1 MRIKDNRLTAIAVS
15 LVLGFMGWISPALGE
30 GDAQVMNGLQLVEPE
45 LVTEI
50 DLCASRLQVLPLED
64 GTFLLGGE
72 SNDSKDGPLALAI
85 CVDVDGV
92 EQWRFTQQLEGKHSN
107 VFLELFALENDTL
120 GLVLASIGEDQC
132 QFLFLRDGEVLKR
145 VEIAS
150 DLNNQL
156 FQVNDRILCCSKEA
170 FVYYD
175 EAMTYRSL
183 TCYDSEMNQQWSV
196 SYDIP
201 FDLRQIIPVADGYLL
216 FGTLQ
221 GLTQVETLTYQGFV
235 GKVDASGVLQW
246 YVGTEETNLRYWNA
260 LQLEDG
266 SYVAIGVCTDPAEH
280 HSLHLTRYD
289 ESLNEVEVK
298 HTAIHSR
305 LSGEL
310 SNMLPVPGGFLLA
323 CGDEPESG
331 MLTLLAFD
339 NACNL
344 VDSVS
349 FSTGVESMNTCSL
362 RASDQGIFL
371 FVSGFRHTAVMEP
384 ATWKT
389 LMYKLSSI
397 P

>member
-1 MRIKDNRLTAIAVS
+1 MRMKGKRLAAIVVS
-15 LVLGFMGWISPALGE
+15 LVLGFTGWISPALGE
-30 GDAQVMNGLQLVEPE
+30 GDAQALNSLQLVEPD

-85 CVDVDGV
+85 CVDADGV
-92 EQWRFTQQLEGKHSN
+92 EQWRFTQLLEDRYNN
-107 VFLELFALENDTL
+107 VFRELFALENNTL
-120 GLVLASIGEDQC
+120 GLVLASIGEDQY

-150 DLNNQL
+150 DTNNQF

-170 FVYYD
+170 YVYYD
-175 EAMTYRSL
+175 EVMTYRSL

-201 FDLRQIIPVADGYLL
+201 FTIRQIIPVSDGYLL

-221 GLTQVETLTYQGFV
+221 GLTQAETLTYQGFV

-246 YVGTEETNLRYWNA
+246 YVETDETNLRYCDA

-266 SYVAIGVCTDPAEH
+266 SYVAMGVCKDPAEH
-280 HSLHLTRYD
+280 YNLHLTRYD
-289 ESLNEVEVK
+289 ENLNEVEAK
-298 HTAIHSR
+298 HMVVHSN
-305 LSGEL
+305 LFSNL

-323 CGDEPESG
+323 CGGEPESG
-331 MLTLLAFD
+331 MLTLLAYD

-344 VDSVS
+344 VNSVS
-349 FSTGVESMNTCSL
+349 FATSAESVYTCGL
-362 RASDQGIFL
+362 CASNQGIFL
-371 FVSGFRHTAVMEP
+371 FASGAKRPVVMEP
-384 ATWKT
+384 VTWKT
-389 LMYKLSSI
+389 LMYRVN
-397 P
+397 

>member
-1 MRIKDNRLTAIAVS
+1 MRIKGKRLAAIAVS
-15 LVLGFMGWISPALGE
+15 LVLGFTGWISPALGE
-30 GDAQVMNGLQLVEPE
+30 GNAQAMNGLQLVEPE

-50 DLCASRLQVLPLED
+50 DLWVSMLQVLPLED

-85 CVDVDGV
+85 CVDADGV
-92 EQWRFTQQLEGKHSN
+92 EQWWFTQLLEDRYNN
-107 VFLELFALENDTL
+107 VFRELFALENNTL
-120 GLVLASIGEDQC
+120 GLVLASIGEDQY

-150 DLNNQL
+150 DTNNQF

-170 FVYYD
+170 YVYYD
-175 EAMTYRSL
+175 EVMTYRSL

-201 FDLRQIIPVADGYLL
+201 FTIRQIIPVSDGYLL

-221 GLTQVETLTYQGFV
+221 GLTQAETLTYQGFV

-246 YVGTEETNLRYWNA
+246 YVETDETNLRYCDA

-266 SYVAIGVCTDPAEH
+266 SYVAMGVCKDPAEH

-289 ESLNEVEVK
+289 ENLNEVEVK

-305 LSGEL
+305 LSSEL

>member
-1 MRIKDNRLTAIAVS
+1 MQMKSKRLAAIAVS
-15 LVLGFMGWISPALGE
+15 LVLGFTGWISPALGE
-30 GDAQVMNGLQLVEPE
+30 GNAQALNGLQFAEPE

-50 DLCASRLQVLPLED
+50 DLWVSMLQVLPLED

-85 CVDVDGV
+85 CVDADGV
-92 EQWRFTQQLEGKHSN
+92 EQWRFTQLLEDRYNN
-107 VFLELFALENDTL
+107 VFRELFALENNTL
-120 GLVLASIGEDQC
+120 GLVLASIGEDQY

-150 DLNNQL
+150 DTNNQF

-170 FVYYD
+170 YVYYD
-175 EAMTYRSL
+175 EVMTYRSL

-201 FDLRQIIPVADGYLL
+201 FTIRQIIPVADGYLL

-221 GLTQVETLTYQGFV
+221 GLTQAETLTYQGFV

-246 YVGTEETNLRYWNA
+246 YVETDETNLRYCDA

-266 SYVAIGVCTDPAEH
+266 SYVAMGVCRDPAEH
-280 HSLHLTRYD
+280 YNLHLTRYD
-289 ESLNEVEVK
+289 ENLNEVEVK
-298 HTAIHSR
+298 HMVVHSN
-305 LSGEL
+305 LFSNL

-323 CGDEPESG
+323 CGGEPESG
-331 MLTLLAFD
+331 MLTLLAYD

-344 VDSVS
+344 VNSVS
-349 FSTGVESMNTCSL
+349 FATSAESVYTCGL
-362 RASDQGIFL
+362 CASNQGIFL
-371 FVSGFRHTAVMEP
+371 FASGAKRPVVMEP
-384 ATWKT
+384 VTWKT
-389 LMYKLSSI
+389 LMYRVN
-397 P
+397 

>member
-1 MRIKDNRLTAIAVS
+1 MQMKSKRLAAIAVS
-15 LVLGFMGWISPALGE
+15 LVLGFTGWISPALGE
-30 GDAQVMNGLQLVEPE
+30 GNAQALNGLQFAEPE

-50 DLCASRLQVLPLED
+50 DLWVSMLQVLPLED

-85 CVDVDGV
+85 CVDADGV
-92 EQWRFTQQLEGKHSN
+92 EQWRFTQLLEDRYNN
-107 VFLELFALENDTL
+107 VFRELFALENNTL
-120 GLVLASIGEDQC
+120 GLVLASIGEDQY

-150 DLNNQL
+150 DTNNQF

-170 FVYYD
+170 YVYYD
-175 EAMTYRSL
+175 EVMTYRSL

-201 FDLRQIIPVADGYLL
+201 FTIRQIIPVSDGYLL

-221 GLTQVETLTYQGFV
+221 GLTQAETLTYQGFV

-246 YVGTEETNLRYWNA
+246 YVETDETNLRYCDA

-266 SYVAIGVCTDPAEH
+266 SYVAMGVCRDPAEH
-280 HSLHLTRYD
+280 YNLHLTRYD
-289 ESLNEVEVK
+289 ENLNEVEVK
-298 HTAIHSR
+298 HMVVHSN
-305 LSGEL
+305 LFSNL

-323 CGDEPESG
+323 CGGEPESG
-331 MLTLLAFD
+331 MLTLLAYD

-344 VDSVS
+344 VNSVS
-349 FSTGVESMNTCSL
+349 FATSAESVYTCGL
-362 RASDQGIFL
+362 CASNQGIFL
-371 FVSGFRHTAVMEP
+371 FASGAKRPVVMEP
-384 ATWKT
+384 VTWKT
-389 LMYKLSSI
+389 LMYRVN
-397 P
+397 

>member
-1 MRIKDNRLTAIAVS
+1 MRMKGKRLAAIVVS
-15 LVLGFMGWISPALGE
+15 LVLGFTGWIFPALGE
-30 GDAQVMNGLQLVEPE
+30 GDAQALNSLQLVEPD

-85 CVDVDGV
+85 CVDADGV
-92 EQWRFTQQLEGKHSN
+92 EQWRFTQLLEDKYAN
-107 VFLELFALENDTL
+107 IFLELFALENDTL

-145 VEIAS
+145 VEIAA
-150 DLNNQL
+150 DTNNQF

-175 EAMTYRSL
+175 KVMTYRSL

-221 GLTQVETLTYQGFV
+221 GLTQAETLTYQGFV

-246 YVGTEETNLRYWNA
+246 YVETDETNLRYCDA

-266 SYVAIGVCTDPAEH
+266 SYVAMGVCKDPAEH
-280 HSLHLTRYD
+280 YNLHLTRYD
-289 ESLNEVEVK
+289 ENLNEVEVK
-298 HTAIHSR
+298 HMVVHSN
-305 LSGEL
+305 LFSNL

-323 CGDEPESG
+323 CGGEPESG
-331 MLTLLAFD
+331 MLTLLAYD

-344 VDSVS
+344 VNSVS
-349 FSTGVESMNTCSL
+349 FATSAESVYTCGL
-362 RASDQGIFL
+362 CASNQGIFL
-371 FVSGFRHTAVMEP
+371 FASGAKRPVVMEP
-384 ATWKT
+384 VTWKT
-389 LMYKLSSI
+389 LMYRVN
-397 P
+397 

>member
-1 MRIKDNRLTAIAVS
+1 MRIKGKRLAAVAVS

-30 GDAQVMNGLQLVEPE
+30 GNAQAMNGLQLVEPE

-85 CVDVDGV
+85 CVDADGV

-201 FDLRQIIPVADGYLL
+201 FDLRQIIPVSDGYLL

-221 GLTQVETLTYQGFV
+221 GLTQAETLTYQGFV

-246 YVGTEETNLRYWNA
+246 YVETEETNLRYWNA

-266 SYVAIGVCTDPAEH
+266 SYVAMGVCTDPAEH

-289 ESLNEVEVK
+289 ENLNEVEVK

-349 FSTGVESMNTCSL
+349 FVTSVESMNTCSL

-371 FVSGFRHTAVMEP
+371 FVSGSRHTAVMEP

>member
-1 MRIKDNRLTAIAVS
+1 MRMKGKRLAAIAVS
-15 LVLGFMGWISPALGE
+15 LVLGLTGWIFPALGE
-30 GDAQVMNGLQLVEPE
+30 GDTQAMNGLQLVEPE

-64 GTFLLGGE
+64 GPSRLGGE
-72 SNDSKDGPLALAI
+72 SHDRKDGPLALAI
-85 CVDVDGV
+85 CVDADGV
-92 EQWRFTQQLEGKHSN
+92 EQWRFTQLLEGKHSN
-107 VFLELFALENDTL
+107 VFLELFELENDTL

-145 VEIAS
+145 VEIAA

-175 EAMTYRSL
+175 KAMTYRSL
-183 TCYDSEMNQQWSV
+183 TCYDSQMNQQWSV

-221 GLTQVETLTYQGFV
+221 GLTQAETLTYQGFV
-235 GKVDASGVLQW
+235 GKLDASGVLQQ
-246 YVGTEETNLRYWNA
+246 YVATEETNLRYWNA

-266 SYVAIGVCTDPAEH
+266 SYVALGVCTDPAEH

-289 ESLNEVEVK
+289 ENLKEVEVK
-298 HTAIHSR
+298 HTAIHAR
-305 LSGEL
+305 LSSEL
-310 SNMLPVPGGFLLA
+310 SNMLPMSGGFLLA

-362 RASDQGIFL
+362 RATDQGIFL

>member
-1 MRIKDNRLTAIAVS
+1 MQMKSKRLAAIAVS
-15 LVLGFMGWISPALGE
+15 LVLGFTGWISPALGE
-30 GDAQVMNGLQLVEPE
+30 GDAQAMNVLQLVEPE

-85 CVDVDGV
+85 CVDADGV
-92 EQWRFTQQLEGKHSN
+92 EQWRFTQLLEDRYNN
-107 VFLELFALENDTL
+107 VFRELFALENNTL
-120 GLVLASIGEDQC
+120 GLVLASIGEDQY

-150 DLNNQL
+150 DTNNQF

-170 FVYYD
+170 YVYYD
-175 EAMTYRSL
+175 EVMTYRSL

-201 FDLRQIIPVADGYLL
+201 FTIRQIIPVSDGYLL

-221 GLTQVETLTYQGFV
+221 GLTQAETLTYQGFV

-246 YVGTEETNLRYWNA
+246 YVETDETNLRYCDA

-266 SYVAIGVCTDPAEH
+266 SYVAMGVCKDPAEH
-280 HSLHLTRYD
+280 YNLHLTRYD
-289 ESLNEVEVK
+289 ENLNEVEVK
-298 HTAIHSR
+298 HMVVHSN
-305 LSGEL
+305 LFSNL

-323 CGDEPESG
+323 CGGEPESG
-331 MLTLLAFD
+331 MLTLLAYD

-344 VDSVS
+344 VNSVS
-349 FSTGVESMNTCSL
+349 FATSAESVYTCGL
-362 RASDQGIFL
+362 CASNQGIFL
-371 FVSGFRHTAVMEP
+371 FASGAKRPVVMEP
-384 ATWKT
+384 VTWKT
-389 LMYKLSSI
+389 LMYRVN
-397 P
+397 

>member
-1 MRIKDNRLTAIAVS
+1 MQMKSKRLAAIAVS
-15 LVLGFMGWISPALGE
+15 LVLGFTGWIFPALGE
-30 GDAQVMNGLQLVEPE
+30 GNAQALNGLQFAEPE

-50 DLCASRLQVLPLED
+50 DLWVSMLQVLPLED

-85 CVDVDGV
+85 CVDADGV
-92 EQWRFTQQLEGKHSN
+92 EQWRFTQLLEDRYNN
-107 VFLELFALENDTL
+107 VFRELFALENNTL
-120 GLVLASIGEDQC
+120 GLVLASIGEDQY

-150 DLNNQL
+150 DTNNQF

-170 FVYYD
+170 YVYYD
-175 EAMTYRSL
+175 EVMTYRSL

-201 FDLRQIIPVADGYLL
+201 FTIRQIIPVSDGYLL

-221 GLTQVETLTYQGFV
+221 GLTQAETLTYQGFV

-246 YVGTEETNLRYWNA
+246 YVETDETNLRYCDA

-266 SYVAIGVCTDPAEH
+266 SYVAMGVCKDPAEH
-280 HSLHLTRYD
+280 YNLHLTRYD
-289 ESLNEVEVK
+289 ENLNEVEVK
-298 HTAIHSR
+298 HMVVHSN
-305 LSGEL
+305 LFSNL

-323 CGDEPESG
+323 CGGEPESG
-331 MLTLLAFD
+331 MLTLLAYD

-344 VDSVS
+344 VNSVS
-349 FSTGVESMNTCSL
+349 FATSAESVYTCGL
-362 RASDQGIFL
+362 CASNQGIFL
-371 FVSGFRHTAVMEP
+371 FASGAKRPVVMEP
-384 ATWKT
+384 VTWKT
-389 LMYKLSSI
+389 LMYRVN
-397 P
+397 

>member
-1 MRIKDNRLTAIAVS
+1 MRMKGKRLAAIAVS
-15 LVLGFMGWISPALGE
+15 LVLGFTGWISPALGE
-30 GDAQVMNGLQLVEPE
+30 GNAQALNGLQFAEPE

-50 DLCASRLQVLPLED
+50 DLWVSMLQVLPLED

-85 CVDVDGV
+85 CVDADGV
-92 EQWRFTQQLEGKHSN
+92 EQWRFTQLLEDRYNN
-107 VFLELFALENDTL
+107 VFRELFALENNTL
-120 GLVLASIGEDQC
+120 GLVLASIGEDQY

-150 DLNNQL
+150 DTNNQF

-170 FVYYD
+170 YVYYD
-175 EAMTYRSL
+175 EVMTYRSL

-201 FDLRQIIPVADGYLL
+201 FTIRQIIPVSDGYLL

-221 GLTQVETLTYQGFV
+221 GLTQAETLTYQGFV

-246 YVGTEETNLRYWNA
+246 YVETDETNLRYCDA

-266 SYVAIGVCTDPAEH
+266 SYVAMGVCKDPAEH
-280 HSLHLTRYD
+280 YNLHLTRYD
-289 ESLNEVEVK
+289 ENLNEVEVK
-298 HTAIHSR
+298 HMVVHSN
-305 LSGEL
+305 LFSNL

-323 CGDEPESG
+323 CGGEPESG
-331 MLTLLAFD
+331 MLTLLAYD

-344 VDSVS
+344 VNSVS
-349 FSTGVESMNTCSL
+349 FATSAESVYTCGL
-362 RASDQGIFL
+362 CASNQGIFL
-371 FVSGFRHTAVMEP
+371 FASGAKRPVVMEP
-384 ATWKT
+384 VTWKT
-389 LMYKLSSI
+389 LMYRVN
-397 P
+397 

>member
-1 MRIKDNRLTAIAVS
+1 MQMKSKRLAAIAVS
-15 LVLGFMGWISPALGE
+15 LVLGFTGWISPALGE
-30 GDAQVMNGLQLVEPE
+30 GNAQALNGLQFAEPE

-50 DLCASRLQVLPLED
+50 DLWVSMLQVLPLED

-85 CVDVDGV
+85 CVDADGV
-92 EQWRFTQQLEGKHSN
+92 EQWRFTQLLEDRYNN
-107 VFLELFALENDTL
+107 VFRELFALENNTQ
-120 GLVLASIGEDQC
+120 GLVLASIGEDQY

-150 DLNNQL
+150 DTNNQF

-170 FVYYD
+170 YVYYD
-175 EAMTYRSL
+175 EVMTYRSL

-201 FDLRQIIPVADGYLL
+201 FTIRQIIPVSDGYLL

-221 GLTQVETLTYQGFV
+221 GLTQAETLTYQGFV

-246 YVGTEETNLRYWNA
+246 YVETDETNLRYCDA

-266 SYVAIGVCTDPAEH
+266 SYVAMGVCKDPAEH
-280 HSLHLTRYD
+280 YNLHLTRYD
-289 ESLNEVEVK
+289 ENLNEVEVK
-298 HTAIHSR
+298 HMVVHSN
-305 LSGEL
+305 LFSNL

-323 CGDEPESG
+323 CGGEPESG
-331 MLTLLAFD
+331 MLTLLAYD

-344 VDSVS
+344 VNSVS
-349 FSTGVESMNTCSL
+349 FATSAESVYTCGL
-362 RASDQGIFL
+362 CASNQGIFL
-371 FVSGFRHTAVMEP
+371 FASGAKRPVVMEP
-384 ATWKT
+384 VTWKT
-389 LMYKLSSI
+389 LMYRVN
-397 P
+397 

>member
-1 MRIKDNRLTAIAVS
+1 MQMKSKRLAAIAVS
-15 LVLGFMGWISPALGE
+15 LVLGFTGWISPALGE
-30 GDAQVMNGLQLVEPE
+30 GNAQALNGLQFAEPE

-50 DLCASRLQVLPLED
+50 DLWVSMLQVLPLED

-85 CVDVDGV
+85 CVDADGV
-92 EQWRFTQQLEGKHSN
+92 EQWRFTQLLEDRYNN
-107 VFLELFALENDTL
+107 VFRELFALENNTL
-120 GLVLASIGEDQC
+120 GLVLASIGEDQY

-150 DLNNQL
+150 DTNNQF

-170 FVYYD
+170 YVYYD
-175 EAMTYRSL
+175 EVMTYRSL

-201 FDLRQIIPVADGYLL
+201 FTIRQIIPVADGYLL

-221 GLTQVETLTYQGFV
+221 GLTQAETLTYQGFV

-246 YVGTEETNLRYWNA
+246 YVETEETNLRYCDA

-266 SYVAIGVCTDPAEH
+266 SYVAMGVCRDPAEH
-280 HSLHLTRYD
+280 YNLHLTRYD
-289 ESLNEVEVK
+289 ENLNEVEVK
-298 HTAIHSR
+298 HMVVHSN
-305 LSGEL
+305 LFSNL

-323 CGDEPESG
+323 CGGEPESG
-331 MLTLLAFD
+331 MLTLLAYD

-344 VDSVS
+344 VNSVS
-349 FSTGVESMNTCSL
+349 FATSAESVYTCGL
-362 RASDQGIFL
+362 CASNQGIFL
-371 FVSGFRHTAVMEP
+371 FASGAKRPVVMEP
-384 ATWKT
+384 VTWKT
-389 LMYKLSSI
+389 LMYRVN
-397 P
+397 

>member
-1 MRIKDNRLTAIAVS
+1 MQMKSKRLAAIAVS
-15 LVLGFMGWISPALGE
+15 LVLGFTGWISPALGE
-30 GDAQVMNGLQLVEPE
+30 GNAQALNGLQFAEPE

-50 DLCASRLQVLPLED
+50 DLWVSMLQVLPLED

-85 CVDVDGV
+85 CVDADGV
-92 EQWRFTQQLEGKHSN
+92 EQWRFTQLLEDRYNN
-107 VFLELFALENDTL
+107 VFRELFALENNTL
-120 GLVLASIGEDQC
+120 GLVLASIGEDQY

-150 DLNNQL
+150 DTNNQF

-175 EAMTYRSL
+175 KVMTYRSL

-201 FDLRQIIPVADGYLL
+201 FTIRQIIPVADGYLL

-221 GLTQVETLTYQGFV
+221 GLTQAETLTYQGFV

-246 YVGTEETNLRYWNA
+246 YVETEETNLRYCDA

-266 SYVAIGVCTDPAEH
+266 SYVAMGVCRDPAEH
-280 HSLHLTRYD
+280 YNLHLTRYD
-289 ESLNEVEVK
+289 ENLNEVEVK
-298 HTAIHSR
+298 HMVVHSN
-305 LSGEL
+305 LFSNL

-323 CGDEPESG
+323 CGGEPESG
-331 MLTLLAFD
+331 MLTLLAYD

-344 VDSVS
+344 VNSVS
-349 FSTGVESMNTCSL
+349 FATSAESVYTCGL
-362 RASDQGIFL
+362 CASNQGIFL
-371 FVSGFRHTAVMEP
+371 FASGAKRPVVMEP
-384 ATWKT
+384 VTWKT
-389 LMYKLSSI
+389 LMYRVN
-397 P
+397 

>member
-1 MRIKDNRLTAIAVS
+1 MRIKGKRLAVIAVS
-15 LVLGFMGWISPALGE
+15 LVLGFTGWISPALGE
-30 GDAQVMNGLQLVEPE
+30 GNAQALNGLQLVEPE

-145 VEIAS
+145 VEIAA

-175 EAMTYRSL
+175 EPMTYRSL

-221 GLTQVETLTYQGFV
+221 GLTQAETLTYQGFV
-235 GKVDASGVLQW
+235 GKVDASGILQW
-246 YVGTEETNLRYWNA
+246 YVETEETNLRYWNA

-266 SYVAIGVCTDPAEH
+266 SYVAMGVCTDPAEH

-289 ESLNEVEVK
+289 ENLNEVEVK

>member
-1 MRIKDNRLTAIAVS
+1 MRMKGKRLAAIAVS
-15 LVLGFMGWISPALGE
+15 LVLGFTGWIFPALGE
-30 GDAQVMNGLQLVEPE
+30 GNAQALNGLQLVEPE

-50 DLCASRLQVLPLED
+50 DLWASMLQVLPLED

-85 CVDVDGV
+85 CVDADGV
-92 EQWRFTQQLEGKHSN
+92 EQWRFTQLLEDRYNN
-107 VFLELFALENDTL
+107 VFRELFALENNTL
-120 GLVLASIGEDQC
+120 GLVLASIGEDQY

-150 DLNNQL
+150 DTNNQF

-170 FVYYD
+170 YVYYD
-175 EAMTYRSL
+175 EVMTYRSL

-201 FDLRQIIPVADGYLL
+201 FTIRQIIPVSDGYLL

-221 GLTQVETLTYQGFV
+221 GLTQAETLTYQGFV

-246 YVGTEETNLRYWNA
+246 YVETDETNLRYCDA

-266 SYVAIGVCTDPAEH
+266 SYVAMGVCKDPAEH
-280 HSLHLTRYD
+280 YNLHLTRYD
-289 ESLNEVEVK
+289 ENLNEVEVK
-298 HTAIHSR
+298 HMVVHSN
-305 LSGEL
+305 LFSNL

-323 CGDEPESG
+323 CGGEPESG
-331 MLTLLAFD
+331 MLTLLAYD

-344 VDSVS
+344 VNSVS
-349 FSTGVESMNTCSL
+349 FATSAESVYTCGL
-362 RASDQGIFL
+362 CASNQGIFL
-371 FVSGFRHTAVMEP
+371 FASGAKRPVVMEP
-384 ATWKT
+384 VTWKT
-389 LMYKLSSI
+389 LMYRVN
-397 P
+397 

>member
-1 MRIKDNRLTAIAVS
+1 MRIKGKRLAAIAVS

-30 GDAQVMNGLQLVEPE
+30 GDAQALNGLQLVEPE

-50 DLCASRLQVLPLED
+50 DLWASMLQVLPLED
-64 GTFLLGGE
+64 GAFLLGGK

-145 VEIAS
+145 VEIAA

-201 FDLRQIIPVADGYLL
+201 FDIRQIIPVADGYLL

-221 GLTQVETLTYQGFV
+221 GLTQAETLTYQGFV

-246 YVGTEETNLRYWNA
+246 YVETEETNLRYWNA

-266 SYVAIGVCTDPAEH
+266 SYIAMGVCTDPAKH

-289 ESLNEVEVK
+289 ENLNEVDVK
-298 HTAIHSR
+298 HTMVHAKNLFS
-305 LSGEL
+305 EV

-323 CGDEPESG
+323 CGNETESG
-331 MLTLLAFD
+331 MLTLLAYN
-339 NACNL
+339 NACDL

-349 FSTGVESMNTCSL
+349 FPTSLEAIKMCSL
-362 RASDQGIFL
+362 CASDQGIFV
-371 FVSGFRHTAVMEP
+371 FVYGAQRTTDSLI
-384 ATWKT
+384 WNT

>member
-1 MRIKDNRLTAIAVS
+1 MRMKGKRLAAIVVS
-15 LVLGFMGWISPALGE
+15 LVLGFTGWIFPALGE
-30 GDAQVMNGLQLVEPE
+30 GNAQALNGLQFAEPE

-50 DLCASRLQVLPLED
+50 DLWVSMLQVLPLED

-85 CVDVDGV
+85 CVDADGV
-92 EQWRFTQQLEGKHSN
+92 EQWRFTQLLEDRYNN
-107 VFLELFALENDTL
+107 VFRELFALENNTL
-120 GLVLASIGEDQC
+120 GLVLASIGEDQY

-150 DLNNQL
+150 DTNNQF

-170 FVYYD
+170 YVYYD
-175 EAMTYRSL
+175 EVMTYRSL

-201 FDLRQIIPVADGYLL
+201 FTIRQIIPVADGYLL

-221 GLTQVETLTYQGFV
+221 GLTQAETLTYQGFV

-246 YVGTEETNLRYWNA
+246 YVETEETNLRYCDA

-266 SYVAIGVCTDPAEH
+266 SYVAMGVCRDPAEH
-280 HSLHLTRYD
+280 YNLHLTRYD
-289 ESLNEVEVK
+289 ENLNEVEVK
-298 HTAIHSR
+298 HMVVHSN
-305 LSGEL
+305 LFSNL

-323 CGDEPESG
+323 CGGEPESG
-331 MLTLLAFD
+331 MLTLLAYD

-344 VDSVS
+344 VNSVS
-349 FSTGVESMNTCSL
+349 FATSAESVYTCGL
-362 RASDQGIFL
+362 CASNQGIFL
-371 FVSGFRHTAVMEP
+371 FASGAKRPVVMEP
-384 ATWKT
+384 VTWKT
-389 LMYKLSSI
+389 LMYRVN
-397 P
+397 

>member
-1 MRIKDNRLTAIAVS
+1 MQMKSKRLAAIAVS
-15 LVLGFMGWISPALGE
+15 LVLGFTGWISPALGE
-30 GDAQVMNGLQLVEPE
+30 GNAQALNGLQFAEPE

-50 DLCASRLQVLPLED
+50 DLWVSMLQVLPLED

-85 CVDVDGV
+85 CVDADGV
-92 EQWRFTQQLEGKHSN
+92 EQWRFTQLLEDRYNN
-107 VFLELFALENDTL
+107 VFRELFALENNTL
-120 GLVLASIGEDQC
+120 GLVLASIGEDQY

-150 DLNNQL
+150 DTNNQF

-170 FVYYD
+170 YVYYD
-175 EAMTYRSL
+175 EVMTYRSL

-201 FDLRQIIPVADGYLL
+201 FTIRQIIPVSDGYLL

-221 GLTQVETLTYQGFV
+221 GLTQAETLTYQGFV

-246 YVGTEETNLRYWNA
+246 YVETDETNLRYCDA

-266 SYVAIGVCTDPAEH
+266 SYVAMGVCKDPAEH
-280 HSLHLTRYD
+280 YNLHLTRYD
-289 ESLNEVEVK
+289 ENLNEVEVK
-298 HTAIHSR
+298 HMVVHSN
-305 LSGEL
+305 LFSNL

-323 CGDEPESG
+323 CGGEPESG
-331 MLTLLAFD
+331 MLTLLAYD

-344 VDSVS
+344 VNSVS
-349 FSTGVESMNTCSL
+349 FATSAESVYTCGL
-362 RASDQGIFL
+362 CASNQGIFL
-371 FVSGFRHTAVMEP
+371 FASGAKRPVVMEP
-384 ATWKT
+384 VTWKT
-389 LMYKLSSI
+389 LMYRVN
-397 P
+397 

>member
-1 MRIKDNRLTAIAVS
+1 MQMKSKRLAAIAVS
-15 LVLGFMGWISPALGE
+15 LVLGFTGWISPALGE
-30 GDAQVMNGLQLVEPE
+30 GNAQALNGLQFAEPE

-50 DLCASRLQVLPLED
+50 DLWVSMLQVLPLED

-85 CVDVDGV
+85 CVDADGV
-92 EQWRFTQQLEGKHSN
+92 EQWRFTQLLEDRYNN
-107 VFLELFALENDTL
+107 VFRKLFALENNTL
-120 GLVLASIGEDQC
+120 GLVLASIGEDQY

-150 DLNNQL
+150 DTNNQF

-170 FVYYD
+170 YVYYD
-175 EAMTYRSL
+175 EVMTYRSL

-201 FDLRQIIPVADGYLL
+201 FTIRQIIPVSDGYLL

-221 GLTQVETLTYQGFV
+221 GLTQAETLTYQGFV

-246 YVGTEETNLRYWNA
+246 YVETDETNLRYCDA

-266 SYVAIGVCTDPAEH
+266 SYVAMGVCKDPAEH
-280 HSLHLTRYD
+280 YNLHLTRYD
-289 ESLNEVEVK
+289 ENLNEVEVK
-298 HTAIHSR
+298 HMVVHSN
-305 LSGEL
+305 LFSNL

-323 CGDEPESG
+323 CGGEPESG
-331 MLTLLAFD
+331 MLTLLAYD

-344 VDSVS
+344 VNSVS
-349 FSTGVESMNTCSL
+349 FATSAESVYTCGL
-362 RASDQGIFL
+362 CASNQGIFL
-371 FVSGFRHTAVMEP
+371 FASGAKRPVVMEP
-384 ATWKT
+384 VTWKT
-389 LMYKLSSI
+389 LMYRVN
-397 P
+397 

>member
-1 MRIKDNRLTAIAVS
+1 MQMKSKRLAAIAVS
-15 LVLGFMGWISPALGE
+15 LVLGFTGWISPALGE
-30 GDAQVMNGLQLVEPE
+30 GNAQALNGLQFAEPE

-50 DLCASRLQVLPLED
+50 DLWVSMLQVLPLED

-85 CVDVDGV
+85 CVDADGV
-92 EQWRFTQQLEGKHSN
+92 EQWRFTQLLEDRYNN
-107 VFLELFALENDTL
+107 VFRELFALENNTL
-120 GLVLASIGEDQC
+120 GLVLASIGEDQY

-150 DLNNQL
+150 DTNNQF

-170 FVYYD
+170 YVYYD
-175 EAMTYRSL
+175 EVMTYRSL

-201 FDLRQIIPVADGYLL
+201 FTIRQIIPVSDGYLL

-221 GLTQVETLTYQGFV
+221 GLTQAETLTYQGFV

-246 YVGTEETNLRYWNA
+246 YVETDETNLRYCDA

-266 SYVAIGVCTDPAEH
+266 SYVAMGVCKDPAEH
-280 HSLHLTRYD
+280 YNLHLTRYD
-289 ESLNEVEVK
+289 ENLNEVEVK
-298 HTAIHSR
+298 HMVVHSN
-305 LSGEL
+305 LFSNL

-323 CGDEPESG
+323 CGGEPESG
-331 MLTLLAFD
+331 MLTLLAYD

-344 VDSVS
+344 VNSVS
-349 FSTGVESMNTCSL
+349 FATSAESVYTCGL
-362 RASDQGIFL
+362 CASNQGIFL
-371 FVSGFRHTAVMEP
+371 FASGAKRPVVMEP
-384 ATWKT
+384 VTWKT
-389 LMYKLSSI
+389 LMYRI
-397 P
+397 N

>member
-1 MRIKDNRLTAIAVS
+1 MRMKGKRLAAIAVS
-15 LVLGFMGWISPALGE
+15 LVLGFTGWIFPALGE
-30 GDAQVMNGLQLVEPE
+30 GDAQALNSLQLVEPD

-85 CVDVDGV
+85 CVDADGV
-92 EQWRFTQQLEGKHSN
+92 EQWRFTQLLEDRYNN
-107 VFLELFALENDTL
+107 VFRELFALENNTL
-120 GLVLASIGEDQC
+120 GLVLASIGEDQY

-150 DLNNQL
+150 DTNNQF

-170 FVYYD
+170 YVYYD
-175 EAMTYRSL
+175 EVMTYRSL
-183 TCYDSEMNQQWSV
+183 TCYDREMNQQWSV

-201 FDLRQIIPVADGYLL
+201 FTIRQIIPVSDGYLL

-221 GLTQVETLTYQGFV
+221 GLTQAETLTYQGFV

-246 YVGTEETNLRYWNA
+246 YVETDETNLRYCDA

-266 SYVAIGVCTDPAEH
+266 SYVAMGVCRDPAEH
-280 HSLHLTRYD
+280 YNLHLTRYD
-289 ESLNEVEVK
+289 ENLNEVEVK
-298 HTAIHSR
+298 HMVVHSN
-305 LSGEL
+305 LFSNL

-323 CGDEPESG
+323 CGGEPESG
-331 MLTLLAFD
+331 MLTLLAYD

-344 VDSVS
+344 VNSVS
-349 FSTGVESMNTCSL
+349 FATSAESVYTCGL
-362 RASDQGIFL
+362 CASNQGIFL
-371 FVSGFRHTAVMEP
+371 FASGAKRPVVMEP
-384 ATWKT
+384 VTWKT
-389 LMYKLSSI
+389 LMYRVN
-397 P
+397 

>member
-1 MRIKDNRLTAIAVS
+1 MQMKSKRLAAIAGS
-15 LVLGFMGWISPALGE
+15 LGLGFTGGVSPALGE
-30 GDAQVMNGLQLVEPE
+30 GNAQALNGLQFAEPE

-50 DLCASRLQVLPLED
+50 DLWVSMLQVLPLED

-85 CVDVDGV
+85 CVDADGV
-92 EQWRFTQQLEGKHSN
+92 EQWRFTQLLEDRYNN
-107 VFLELFALENDTL
+107 VFRELFALENNTL
-120 GLVLASIGEDQC
+120 GLVLASIGEDQY

-150 DLNNQL
+150 DTNNQF

-170 FVYYD
+170 YVYYD
-175 EAMTYRSL
+175 EVMTYRSL

-201 FDLRQIIPVADGYLL
+201 FTIRQIIPVSDGYLL

-221 GLTQVETLTYQGFV
+221 GLTQAETLTYQGFV

-246 YVGTEETNLRYWNA
+246 YVETDETNLRYCDA

-266 SYVAIGVCTDPAEH
+266 SYVAMGVCKDPAEH
-280 HSLHLTRYD
+280 YNLHLTRYD
-289 ESLNEVEVK
+289 ENLNEVEVK
-298 HTAIHSR
+298 HMVVHSN
-305 LSGEL
+305 LFSNL

-323 CGDEPESG
+323 CGGEPESG
-331 MLTLLAFD
+331 MLTLLAYD

-344 VDSVS
+344 VNSVS
-349 FSTGVESMNTCSL
+349 FATSAESVYTCGL
-362 RASDQGIFL
+362 CASNQGIFL
-371 FVSGFRHTAVMEP
+371 FASGAKRPVVMEP
-384 ATWKT
+384 VTWKT
-389 LMYKLSSI
+389 LMYRVN
-397 P
+397 

>member
-1 MRIKDNRLTAIAVS
+1 MQMKSKRLAAIAVS
-15 LVLGFMGWISPALGE
+15 LVLGFTGWISPALGE
-30 GDAQVMNGLQLVEPE
+30 GNAQALNGLQFAEPE

-50 DLCASRLQVLPLED
+50 DLWVSMLQVLPLED

-85 CVDVDGV
+85 CVDADGV
-92 EQWRFTQQLEGKHSN
+92 EQWRFTQLLEDRYNN
-107 VFLELFALENDTL
+107 VFRELFALENNTL
-120 GLVLASIGEDQC
+120 GLVLASIGEDQY

-150 DLNNQL
+150 DTNNQF

-170 FVYYD
+170 YVYYD
-175 EAMTYRSL
+175 EVMTYRSL

-201 FDLRQIIPVADGYLL
+201 FTIRQIIPVADGYLL

-221 GLTQVETLTYQGFV
+221 GLTQAETLTYQGFV

-246 YVGTEETNLRYWNA
+246 YVETDETNLRYCDA

-266 SYVAIGVCTDPAEH
+266 SYVAMGVCKDPAEH
-280 HSLHLTRYD
+280 YNLHLTRYD
-289 ESLNEVEVK
+289 ENLNEVEVK
-298 HTAIHSR
+298 HMVLHSN
-305 LSGEL
+305 LFSNL

-323 CGDEPESG
+323 CGGEPESG
-331 MLTLLAFD
+331 MLTLLAYD

-344 VDSVS
+344 VNSVS
-349 FSTGVESMNTCSL
+349 FATSAESVYTCGL
-362 RASDQGIFL
+362 CASNQGIFL
-371 FVSGFRHTAVMEP
+371 FASGAKRPVVMEP
-384 ATWKT
+384 VTWKT
-389 LMYKLSSI
+389 LMYRI
-397 P
+397 N

>member
-1 MRIKDNRLTAIAVS
+1 MRMKGKRLAAIAVS
-15 LVLGFMGWISPALGE
+15 LVLGLTGWIFPALGE
-30 GDAQVMNGLQLVEPE
+30 GDTQAMNGLQLVEPE

-72 SNDSKDGPLALAI
+72 SNDRKDGPLALAI
-85 CVDVDGV
+85 CVDADGV
-92 EQWRFTQQLEGKHSN
+92 EQWRFTQLLEGKYSN

-120 GLVLASIGEDQC
+120 GLVLASNGEDQC

-216 FGTLQ
+216 FGALQ
-221 GLTQVETLTYQGFV
+221 GLTQAEALTYQGFV

-246 YVGTEETNLRYWNA
+246 YVETEETNLRYWNA

-266 SYVAIGVCTDPAEH
+266 SYVAMGVCTNPAEH

-289 ESLNEVEVK
+289 ENLNEVEVK

-371 FVSGFRHTAVMEP
+371 FVSGFRHTAIMEP
-384 ATWKT
+384 VTWKT

>member
-1 MRIKDNRLTAIAVS
+1 MRMKGKRLAAIVVS
-15 LVLGFMGWISPALGE
+15 LVLGFTGWIFPALGE
-30 GDAQVMNGLQLVEPE
+30 GNAQALNGLQFAEPE

-50 DLCASRLQVLPLED
+50 DLWVSMLQVLPLED

-85 CVDVDGV
+85 CVDADGV
-92 EQWRFTQQLEGKHSN
+92 EQWRFTQLLEDRYNN
-107 VFLELFALENDTL
+107 VFRELFALENNTL
-120 GLVLASIGEDQC
+120 GLVLASIGEDQY

-150 DLNNQL
+150 DTNNQF

-170 FVYYD
+170 YVYYD
-175 EAMTYRSL
+175 EVMTYRSL

-201 FDLRQIIPVADGYLL
+201 FTIRQIIPVSDGYLL

-221 GLTQVETLTYQGFV
+221 GLTQAETLTYQGFV

-246 YVGTEETNLRYWNA
+246 YVETDETNLRYCDA

-266 SYVAIGVCTDPAEH
+266 SYVAMGVCKDPAEH
-280 HSLHLTRYD
+280 YNLHLTRYD
-289 ESLNEVEVK
+289 ENLNEVEVK
-298 HTAIHSR
+298 HMVVHSN
-305 LSGEL
+305 LFSNL

-323 CGDEPESG
+323 CGGEPESG
-331 MLTLLAFD
+331 MLTLLAYD

-344 VDSVS
+344 VNSVS
-349 FSTGVESMNTCSL
+349 FATSAESVYTCGL
-362 RASDQGIFL
+362 CASNQGIFL
-371 FVSGFRHTAVMEP
+371 FASGAKRPVVMEP
-384 ATWKT
+384 VTWKT
-389 LMYKLSSI
+389 LMYRVN
-397 P
+397 

>member
-1 MRIKDNRLTAIAVS
+1 MQMKSKRLAAIAVS
-15 LVLGFMGWISPALGE
+15 LVLGFTGWISPALGE
-30 GDAQVMNGLQLVEPE
+30 GDAQAMNVLQLVEPE

-85 CVDVDGV
+85 CVDADGV
-92 EQWRFTQQLEGKHSN
+92 EQWRFTQLLEDKYAN
-107 VFLELFALENDTL
+107 IFLELFALENDTL

-145 VEIAS
+145 VEIAA
-150 DLNNQL
+150 DTNNQF

-175 EAMTYRSL
+175 KMMTYRSL

-201 FDLRQIIPVADGYLL
+201 FTIRQIIPVSDGYLL

-221 GLTQVETLTYQGFV
+221 GLTQAETLTYQGFV

-246 YVGTEETNLRYWNA
+246 YVETDETNLRYCDA

-266 SYVAIGVCTDPAEH
+266 SYVAMGVCKDPAEH
-280 HSLHLTRYD
+280 YNLHLTRYD
-289 ESLNEVEVK
+289 ENLNEVEVK
-298 HTAIHSR
+298 HMVVHSN
-305 LSGEL
+305 LFSNL

-323 CGDEPESG
+323 CGGEPESG
-331 MLTLLAFD
+331 MLTLLAYD

-344 VDSVS
+344 VNSVS
-349 FSTGVESMNTCSL
+349 FATSAESVYTCGL
-362 RASDQGIFL
+362 CASNQGIFL
-371 FVSGFRHTAVMEP
+371 FASGAKRPVVMEP
-384 ATWKT
+384 VTWKT
-389 LMYKLSSI
+389 LMYRVN
-397 P
+397 

>member
-1 MRIKDNRLTAIAVS
+1 MRMKGKRLAAIAVS
-15 LVLGFMGWISPALGE
+15 LVLGFTGWIFPALGE
-30 GDAQVMNGLQLVEPE
+30 GDAQAMNGLQLVEPE

-85 CVDVDGV
+85 CVDADGV
-92 EQWRFTQQLEGKHSN
+92 EQWRFTQLLEDKYAN
-107 VFLELFALENDTL
+107 IFLELFALENDTL

-145 VEIAS
+145 VEIAA
-150 DLNNQL
+150 DTNNQF

-175 EAMTYRSL
+175 KVMTYRSL

-221 GLTQVETLTYQGFV
+221 GLTQAETLTYQGFV

-266 SYVAIGVCTDPAEH
+266 SYVAMGVCTDPGEH

-289 ESLNEVEVK
+289 ENLNEVEVK
-298 HTAIHSR
+298 HMVVHSN
-305 LSGEL
+305 LFSNL

-323 CGDEPESG
+323 CGGEPESG
-331 MLTLLAFD
+331 MLTLLAYD

-344 VDSVS
+344 VNSVS
-349 FSTGVESMNTCSL
+349 FATSAESVYTCGL
-362 RASDQGIFL
+362 CASNQGIFL
-371 FVSGFRHTAVMEP
+371 FASGAKRPVVMEP
-384 ATWKT
+384 VTWKT
-389 LMYKLSSI
+389 LMYRVN
-397 P
+397 